1 MNKPHPYSNWLEID
15 RSIIAN
21 NLRALQRIAQTSLMA
36 VLKANAYGHGLEEI
50 GRVAAEAGVAYLGV
64 ARTEEGVILRS
75 HGIETPILVLGYT
88 DPLFYSQAR
97 ASNITLTIFHPD
109 QLIVLSALCADG
121 PPQRVHIKV
130 DTGMG
135 RLGLPPEAAFDLLKQ
150 ARRLHGVQVEGIFT
164 HYARADEPQ
173 AETTQVQERQF
184 LDLLTR
190 LEDAGLRPPLAHASN
205 SAATLCWPN
214 SRLDIVRPGIALYGM
229 RPSEKVVLPQEIQP
243 ALTWKAR
250 LSAIKQLKRGA
261 GISYGHTYHTQSHER
276 IGVVPV
282 GYGDGFRR
290 VGGNWMLLRGK
301 RVPVV
306 GRVCMDQCMIQLD
319 HVPDAQVGDEIVVL
333 GSQGD
338 VRVQAE
344 DIAARW
350 GTIPYEVVTGLASR
364 IPRIYIN

>member
-1 MNKPHPYSNWLEID
+1 MDKPLPYSNWLVID
-15 RSIIAN
+15 RSIIAS
-21 NLRALQRIAQTSLMA
+21 NLRALQRIAQTRLMA

-50 GRVAAEAGVAYLGV
+50 GRVAAKAGAAFLGV
-64 ARTEEGVILRS
+64 ARTEEGISLRS

-97 ASNITLTIFHPD
+97 DRNITLTIFHPD
-109 QLIVLSALCADG
+109 QLLALNALGADG
-121 PPQRVHIKV
+121 PPLRVHLKV
-130 DTGMG
+130 DTGMS
-135 RLGLPPEAAFDLLKQ
+135 RLGLAPEAAFDLMKQ
-150 ARRLHGVQVEGIFT
+150 ASRLHGVQIEGIFT

-173 AETTQVQERQF
+173 AETTQVQESQF
-184 LDLLTR
+184 LDLVNR
-190 LEDAGLRPPLAHASN
+190 LEDAGLRPPLVHASN

-214 SRLDIVRPGIALYGM
+214 SHLDIVRPGIALYGM
-229 RPSEKVVLPQEIQP
+229 RPSEEVVLPEEIQP

-250 LSAIKQLKRGA
+250 LSAIKRLNPGA
-261 GISYGHTYHTQSHER
+261 GISYGHAYHTQTHER

-290 VGGNWMLLRGK
+290 VGGNWMLVRGK

-319 HVPDAQVGDEIVVL
+319 QVPDAQVGDEIVLL

-350 GTIPYEVVTGLASR
+350 DTIPYEVAVGLATR
-364 IPRIYIN
+364 IPRIYIH